1 MSKHARRWSFV
12 VKSVFILVLLLS
24 LPGRAALA
32 QTFSASLSGRVLDE
46 AGAAVPGAAVTLT
59 EHATGQTYTA
69 TSNDSGDYTF
79 LLVPPGEYSLTAERQ
94 GFRKVVKERLTLQV
108 AQKASA
114 DLTLAVGELRERVDV
129 AADVSMLQAGTSD
142 FGQVIDQRKIV
153 ELPLNT
159 SGGREFQQLAL
170 LVPGTFPA
178 AQGSSLASRG
188 GFNAAGARE
197 TANYFLLDGI
207 DNLNSSTNQYVFRP
221 SVETIR
227 EFKVQS
233 STYSAEYGRGAGAQI
248 NVVTKSGTNE
258 FHGNLFEFHGNSAL
272 NAKNFFDAP
281 GKIPPFK
288 RNLFG
293 GTVGG
298 PLSLPRFGEGGPA
311 VYDGRNRTFFFFGY
325 EGLRERRSV
334 TRRAAVPTAAMKR
347 GDFSALLNRATPI
360 IIRDPVTRQPFPG
373 NIIPTARLA
382 NSIGARVAAFFP
394 DPNTNDPVS
403 NFVSSPSQPQNLN
416 QYSIRVDHRLSE
428 RDSFFARYGFN
439 EDALLEPFDSL
450 VGTVGTNLPGYGRF
464 DNQRTQ
470 SLSLNLTHVFSPRAV
485 NEFRFGYNR
494 LRQIRTSENG
504 GEDVGG
510 GLGIRGISTNPRDA
524 AFPAF
529 RVTGFDSIGDGTQLP
544 QGRADNTFHF
554 VDNFSFVAGKH
565 TLKAGLD
572 MRHFQSNNLTSITPR
587 GDFRFTGAVT
597 GFGLSDLLLDVPV
610 QATRGVGDPT
620 RQRRQSSSDFYV
632 QDDWKATRA
641 LTLNLGLRYELNYPT
656 YDVLDRVSSFDPA
669 SGTILIANRNGV
681 PRGIFNLDKN
691 NFAPRAGFAWKPF
704 GDDKTVVRGGY
715 GVYYDLLLVS
725 NELGAIIF
733 NAPFIS
739 TQVFNGS
746 ATSPLPLANPFGGSG
761 TSTTSPRGVPR
772 NLRTS
777 YLQQFSLGV
786 QREVFRNLLVEVAY
800 VGSKGTKLIRTR
812 NVNQPLPGSTSIASR
827 RPYPAFGNI
836 DFRESSGNSSFNSL
850 QVRAERRF
858 SHLTF
863 LASYTFSKSID
874 NASAAVGSAGS
885 TNSPQDSRNLR
896 AERGLSDF
904 DVRHRFVLSYIYEVP
919 NPFANGLLSRFTG
932 GWQLSGITALQTGR
946 PITPR
951 LSIDVSNT
959 GQFQDRPNVIGDPRL
974 DNPDPSL
981 WFNTAA
987 FVRPANFTFGN
998 AGRDTIT
1005 GPGFNSFDFGVMKNN
1020 RFGENGNVQFRA
1032 EFFNLFNHPN
1042 FNLPNNTFDSAQFG
1056 RIFSAQRA
1064 REIQFGLKI
1073 SY

>member
-1 MSKHARRWSFV
+1 MSKHERSFLTV
-12 VKSVFILVLLLS
+12 AKSIFMQVLLISML
-24 LPGRAALA
+24 GGAVVA
-32 QTFSASLSGRVLDE
+32 QTFTATLSGRTLDE
-46 AGAAVPGAAVTLT
+46 AGAVVPGVTVTLT
-59 EHATGQTYTA
+59 ELTTGQTYTA
-69 TSNDSGDYTF
+69 STDDSGNYMF
-79 LLVPPGEYSLTAERQ
+79 LLVPAGEYNLAAERQ
-94 GFRKVVKERLTLQV
+94 GFQKVNRQRVTLQV
-108 AQKASA
+108 AQQASV
-114 DLTLAVGELRERVDV
+114 DLSLAVGELKERVDV
-129 AADVSMLQAGTSD
+129 ESDVSLLQAGTSD

-170 LVPGTFPA
+170 LVPGTFPP

-207 DNLNSSTNQYVFRP
+207 DNLNSSTNQYVLRP
-221 SVETIR
+221 SVEIIR

-233 STYSAEYGRGAGAQI
+233 STYSAEFGRGAGAQI

-258 FHGNLFEFHGNSAL
+258 FHGNLFEFHGNSAV

-298 PLSLPRFGEGGPA
+298 PLSVPS
-311 VYDGRNRTFFFFGY
+311 VYDASNRTFFFFGY

-334 TRRAAVPTAAMKR
+334 TRRAAVPTAAMRR

-373 NIIPTARLA
+373 NIIPPARLA

-403 NFVSSPSQPQNLN
+403 NFVSAPSQPQDID
-416 QYSIRVDHRLSE
+416 QFPIRVDHRLSE

-450 VGTVGTNLPGYGRF
+450 VGTVGTNLPGFGRL

-470 SLSLNLTHVFSPRAV
+470 SLSLNYTHIFSPRAV
-485 NEFRFGYNR
+485 NEWRFGYNR

-504 GEDVGG
+504 GEDIGG
-510 GLGIRGISTNPRDA
+510 QLGIRGISTNARDA

-554 VDNFSFVAGKH
+554 VDNFTLVLGDH

-597 GFGLSDLLLDVPV
+597 GFGLADLLLDAPV

-620 RQRRQSSSDFYV
+620 RQRRQSSSDFYI
-632 QDDWKATRA
+632 QDDWKVTRN

-669 SGTILIANRNGV
+669 SGTILLANQNGV

-704 GDDKTVVRGGY
+704 NDDKTVIRGGY

-761 TSTTSPRGVPR
+761 TSTTSPRGVPG
-772 NLRTS
+772 NLSTS

-786 QREVFRNLLVEVAY
+786 QREVFRNLLFEVAY

-812 NVNQPLPGSTSIASR
+812 NVNQPLPGPGSIASR
-827 RPYPAFGNI
+827 RPYTAFGNI
-836 DFRESSGNSSFNSL
+836 DFRDSSGNSSFNSL
-850 QVRAERRF
+850 QMRAERRF
-858 SHLTF
+858 SKLTF

-874 NASAAVGSAGS
+874 DASAAVGSTGS

-904 DVRHRFVLSYIYEVP
+904 DVRHRFVVSYIYEIP
-919 NPFANGLLSRFTG
+919 NPVADGLLSKFTG
-932 GWQLSGITALQTGR
+932 GWQLSGITALQSGR

-959 GQFQDRPNVIGDPRL
+959 GQFQDRPNLVGDPTL

-981 WFNTAA
+981 WFNTSA
-987 FVRPANFTFGN
+987 FTRPANFTFGS

-1005 GPGFNSFDFGVMKNN
+1005 GPGFNSFDVGVMKNN
-1020 RFGENGNVQFRA
+1020 RFGESGNIQFRA
-1032 EFFNLFNHPN
+1032 EFFNLFNRPN
-1042 FNLPNNTFDSAQFG
+1042 FNLPNATADSPQFG

>member
-1 MSKHARRWSFV
+1 M
-12 VKSVFILVLLLS
+12 
-24 LPGRAALA
+24 
-32 QTFSASLSGRVLDE
+32 
-46 AGAAVPGAAVTLT
+46 
-59 EHATGQTYTA
+59 
-69 TSNDSGDYTF
+69 
-79 LLVPPGEYSLTAERQ
+79 
-94 GFRKVVKERLTLQV
+94 
-108 AQKASA
+108 
-114 DLTLAVGELRERVDV
+114 
-129 AADVSMLQAGTSD
+129 QAGTSD

-153 ELPLNT
+153 ELPLTT
-159 SGGREFQQLAL
+159 SDGREFQQLAL
-170 LVPGTFPA
+170 LVPGTFPP

-207 DNLNSSTNQYVFRP
+207 DNLNSSTNQYTFRP
-221 SVETIR
+221 SVEIIR

-233 STYSAEYGRGAGAQI
+233 STYSAEFGRGAGAQI

-272 NAKNFFDAP
+272 NAKNFFDPA

-293 GTVGG
+293 GTIGG
-298 PLSLPRFGEGGPA
+298 PLSLPSI
-311 VYDGRNRTFFFFGY
+311 YDGQNQTFFFAGY
-325 EGLRERRSV
+325 EGLRERRAV
-334 TRRAAVPTAAMKR
+334 TRRAAVPTAAMRR

-373 NIIPTARLA
+373 NIIPAGRIA
-382 NSIGARVAAFFP
+382 NTVGSRVAAFFP
-394 DPNTNDPVS
+394 DPNIADPVS
-403 NFVSSPSQPQNLN
+403 NFVSTPSQPQDIN
-416 QYSIRVDHRLSE
+416 QYSIRVDHRFSQ
-428 RDSFFARYGFN
+428 RDSFFVRYGFN
-439 EDALLEPFDSL
+439 EDELVEPFDSL
-450 VGTVGTNLPGYGRF
+450 VGTVGTNLPGYGRL

-470 SLSLNLTHVFSPRAV
+470 SLSLNHTHIFSPRAV

-504 GEDVGG
+504 GVDVGG
-510 GLGIRGISTNPRDA
+510 QLGILGISTNPRDA

-554 VDNFSFVAGKH
+554 VDNFTYGLKDH

-597 GFGLSDLLLDVPV
+597 GFGLADLLLDVV
-610 QATRGVGDPT
+610 IQATRGVGDPT

-632 QDDWKATRA
+632 QDDWRVTRD
-641 LTLNLGLRYELNYPT
+641 LTLNFGLRYELNYPT

-669 SGTILIANRNGV
+669 SGTILLANQNGV

-691 NFAPRAGFAWKPF
+691 NFAPRGGFAWKPL
-704 GDDKTVVRGGY
+704 GDDKTVIRGGY
-715 GVYYDLLLVS
+715 GVYYDLILVS

-746 ATSPLPLANPFGGSG
+746 ATSPLPLGNPFGGSG

-772 NLRTS
+772 DLSNS

-786 QREVFRNLLVEVAY
+786 QREVFHNLLFEIAY

-812 NVNQPLPGSTSIASR
+812 NVNQPLPGPGSIASR

-850 QVRAERRF
+850 QMRAERRF
-858 SHLTF
+858 SNLTL
-863 LASYTFSKSID
+863 LASYTFLKSID
-874 NASAAVGSAGS
+874 DASAAVGSAGS
-885 TNSPQDSRNLR
+885 TNSPQNSRDLR

-904 DVRHRFVLSYIYEVP
+904 DVRHRFVASYILDIP
-919 NPFANGLLSRFTG
+919 NPVADGLFSKFTD
-932 GWQLSGITALQTGR
+932 GWQVSGITALQSGR

-959 GQFQDRPNVIGDPRL
+959 GQFHDRPNLVGDPNL

-987 FVRPANFTFGN
+987 FARPANFTFGS

-1005 GPGFNSFDFGVMKNN
+1005 GPGFNSFDIGVMKNN
-1020 RFGENGNVQFRA
+1020 RFGDSGNVQFRA
-1032 EFFNLFNHPN
+1032 EFFNLFNRPN
-1042 FNLPNNTFDSAQFG
+1042 FNLPNATADSPQFG